1 MTTRPNVKSQF
12 VISYYDSLCTEKR
25 IKIQYGPF
33 YNKATEINPKQ
44 VSRSIY
50 THYTV
55 YSLCDRSTFRVKTNV
70 KQMAADKG

>member
-1 MTTRPNVKSQF
+1 MA
-12 VISYYDSLCTEKR
+12 
-25 IKIQYGPF
+25 PF

-55 YSLCDRSTFRVKTNV
+55 YSLCDRSTFRAKTNV